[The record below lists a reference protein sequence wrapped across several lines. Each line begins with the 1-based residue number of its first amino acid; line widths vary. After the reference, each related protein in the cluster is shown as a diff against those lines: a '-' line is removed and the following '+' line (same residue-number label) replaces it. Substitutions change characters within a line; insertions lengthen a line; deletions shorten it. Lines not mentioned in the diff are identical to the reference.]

1 MLKQSIHVFFNAL
14 VFYTRLPAP
23 QWVEYHS
30 ENLNR
35 ASAYF
40 PLMGILV
47 ASLSYGA
54 FHLAHIIFPLELSI
68 LISMAVSLLITGAFH
83 EDGFADLCDGFG
95 GGWTQQDIL
104 RIMKDSRLGT
114 YGVSGLFFILALKW
128 ASLST
133 IDVSQLF
140 ISLLI
145 AHSLSRA
152 WSISLIAVLPY
163 VQADS
168 QSKAKPIAQ
177 KWHVK
182 DLLLAWFWALLPLLF
197 IPVTSI
203 FCLLIIGA
211 IAMWII
217 RHWFNQRLQGYTGDA
232 LGASQQIQEIV
243 IYLVLIALAT

>member
-1 MLKQSIHVFFNAL
+1 MFKQSIHVFFNAL

-23 QWVEYHS
+23 QWVQYNS
-30 ENLNR
+30 DNLNR

-47 ASLSYGA
+47 ASISYGA
-54 FHLAHIIFPLELSI
+54 FHLAHMIFPMELSI
-68 LISMAVSLLITGAFH
+68 LISMAVSLLVTGAFH

-95 GGWTQQDIL
+95 GGWSQADIL

-114 YGVSGLFFILALKW
+114 YGVSGLFFMLALKW
-128 ASLST
+128 TSLTT
-133 IDVSQLF
+133 IDASQLF
-140 ISLLI
+140 LSLII

-177 KWHVK
+177 KWHAK

-197 IPVTSI
+197 IPLTST
-203 FCLLIIGA
+203 FFLLLTGA
-211 IAMWII
+211 IAMWLI

-232 LGASQQIQEIV
+232 LGASQQIQEIL
-243 IYLVLIALAT
+243 IYFVLIALAT